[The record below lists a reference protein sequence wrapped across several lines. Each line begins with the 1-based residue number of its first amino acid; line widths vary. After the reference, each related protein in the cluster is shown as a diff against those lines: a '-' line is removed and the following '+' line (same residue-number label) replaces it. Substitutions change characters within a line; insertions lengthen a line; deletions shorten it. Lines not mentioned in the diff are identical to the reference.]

1 MHGACAVGIE
11 STIVD
16 LTRLDTDGPVLLRP
30 GQVSVQELEQVLGR
44 SLAMSAHDA
53 PRVSGSLDAHYAPQT
68 PLVLVET
75 DNFVKTLAELQ
86 AKQRQ
91 VASLRVSTNP
101 QAYAHDL
108 YAQLRSLDRLGAD
121 VILVEQPPGSTAW
134 QGINDR
140 LRRAAFDSVGVLERL
155 LA

>member
-1 MHGACAVGIE
+1 
-11 STIVD
+11 
-16 LTRLDTDGPVLLRP
+16 
-30 GQVSVQELEQVLGR
+30 
-44 SLAMSAHDA
+44 
-53 PRVSGSLDAHYAPQT
+53 
-68 PLVLVET
+68 
-75 DNFVKTLAELQ
+75 LAELQ

-108 YAQLRSLDRLGAD
+108 YAQLRSLDQLGAD

-140 LRRAAFDSVGVLERL
+140 LRRAAFDSLGVLKRL